1 MSISRNLSRR
11 RLLQTGAALTILPAL
26 VPSVFGKAP
35 IAGSQIISVHRMKLG
50 AFEITSMLDGYI
62 DIPPAVLQADPA
74 MVKSMLNAGGW
85 PDGPMRL
92 PVNTFL
98 VNTGEKLVLLDAG
111 GAKMLGPTAGR
122 LPQCLAAAG
131 IDLSLIHI

>member
-1 MSISRNLSRR
+1 MSIFRNLSRR
-11 RLLQTGAALTILPAL
+11 RLLQTGAALSILPAI

-92 PVNTFL
+92 PV
-98 VNTGEKLVLLDAG
+98 V
-111 GAKMLGPTAGR
+111 
-122 LPQCLAAAG
+122 
-131 IDLSLIHI
+131 IHS